1 MIFCE
6 ISNQLT
12 GGLFFNRLRVWF
24 DNQIKSLNE
33 TDNLFLTHVPN

>member
-1 MIFCE
+1 MTFCE
-6 ISNQLT
+6 ISKQLT
-12 GGLFFNRLRVWF
+12 GVIFFNRLRVGF